1 MSTHE
6 LTAAD
11 CTWAEVHFA
20 DIGEARSHLDDLIS
34 TRQSLQSL
42 RAARVTVSDG
52 RPLTDQ
58 VSADLARIDRAI
70 EECEREECELQQLIA
85 DCAMDDLFD
94 LV

>member
-6 LTAAD
+6 ISAAD
-11 CTWAEVHFA
+11 CSWAEVHFA
-20 DIGEARSHLDDLIS
+20 DIGEARSYLDELIS

-42 RAARVTVSDG
+42 RAARVTVADG

-58 VSADLARIDRAI
+58 VKADLSRIDRAI
-70 EECEREECELQQLIA
+70 EECRREECQLQQLVA

-94 LV
+94 LC